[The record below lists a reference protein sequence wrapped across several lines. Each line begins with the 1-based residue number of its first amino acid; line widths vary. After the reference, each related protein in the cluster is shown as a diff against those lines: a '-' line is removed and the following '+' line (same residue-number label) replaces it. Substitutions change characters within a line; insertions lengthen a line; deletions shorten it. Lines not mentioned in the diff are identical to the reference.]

1 MDPSATGFALVVFV
15 VLLLVNAFFVAAEY
29 AFVRVRGT
37 QLQELIEVG
46 SARARKAMRILLSLD
61 SYISAIQLGV
71 TLAALGIGLV
81 GEPAVARVIEPALE
95 PLGAP
100 VIVSILSFLI
110 AFALVTYATVVLA
123 ELAPKYLAL
132 ERALELALWTAY
144 PLDLFHSLMR
154 PFINVINGS
163 AFGVL
168 RLFRVRP
175 GVEAQAH
182 SAEEL
187 RMLVAASTKNGIL
200 QESERILVGNALDFA
215 ETLVR
220 QVMVPRTE
228 IVAIPDDSTVEG
240 VVQLLRQSPFTRLPV
255 YRDDLDHIVGVVH
268 VKDVVGAAPARAV
281 SELMRKPLY
290 LPETAH
296 LDRALAQ
303 FRRERVQ
310 LAIVIDE
317 FGGTAGLVTLE
328 DVIEELVGE
337 VQDEFDREAPMLREE
352 SGVYLINGLM
362 TLPDVRERLA
372 LDLADEPDDTPGG
385 GVFDDLRAARPARAG
400 RGLRRRRGL
409 PLHGHGGGGAARRA
423 GEGEE
428 VTGEGLGRYPTVD
441 ERRPARLL
449 DGKPYA
455 CPSADSSVGWVS
467 E

>member
-71 TLAALGIGLV
+71 TFAALGIGLV
-81 GEPAVARVIEPALE
+81 GEPAVARVIEPAFE

-100 VIVSILSFLI
+100 VLVSVLSFLI
-110 AFALVTYATVVLA
+110 AFTLVTYATVVLA

-132 ERALELALWTAY
+132 ERALQLALWTAY

-154 PFINVINGS
+154 PFIKVINGS

-168 RLFRVRP
+168 RLFGVRP
-175 GVEAQAH
+175 GVEAQVH

-187 RMLVAASTKNGIL
+187 RLLVAASTKNGIL

-255 YRDDLDHIVGVVH
+255 YREDLDHIVGVVH
-268 VKDVVGAAPARAV
+268 VKDVVGAVAARAV

-362 TLPDVRERLA
+362 TLPDVRERLG
-372 LDLADEPDDTPGG
+372 LDLADEPYDTVGG
-385 GVFDDLRAARPARAG
+385 MIFGRLGRLAQVGDSVDVEGYRFTVTAVAG
-400 RGLRRRRGL
+400 RRVAQVKAKKL
-409 PLHGHGGGGAARRA
+409 PAKG
-423 GEGEE
+423 
-428 VTGEGLGRYPTVD
+428 
-441 ERRPARLL
+441 
-449 DGKPYA
+449 
-455 CPSADSSVGWVS
+455 
-467 E
+467 

>member
-1 MDPSATGFALVVFV
+1 MDASATGFALVVFV

-71 TLAALGIGLV
+71 TFAALGIGLV
-81 GEPAVARVIEPALE
+81 GEPAVARVIEPAFE
-95 PLGAP
+95 PLAAP
-100 VIVSILSFLI
+100 VFVSVLSFLI
-110 AFALVTYATVVLA
+110 AFTLVTYATVVLA

-132 ERALELALWTAY
+132 ERALQLALWTAY

-168 RLFRVRP
+168 RLFGVRP
-175 GVEAQAH
+175 GVEAQVH

-228 IVAIPDDSTVEG
+228 IVAIPDDSTVAG
-240 VVQLLRQSPFTRLPV
+240 IVQLLRQSPFTRLPV
-255 YRDDLDHIVGVVH
+255 YREDLDHIVGVVH
-268 VKDVVGAAPARAV
+268 VKDVVGAVPARAV

-362 TLPDVRERLA
+362 TLPDVRDRLGLDLDDEPYDTVGGMIFGRLGRLA
-372 LDLADEPDDTPGG
+372 QVGDSVDVEGYRFTVTA
-385 GVFDDLRAARPARAG
+385 VAG
-400 RGLRRRRGL
+400 RRVAQVKAKKL
-409 PLHGHGGGGAARRA
+409 PAK
-423 GEGEE
+423 
-428 VTGEGLGRYPTVD
+428 V
-441 ERRPARLL
+441 
-449 DGKPYA
+449 
-455 CPSADSSVGWVS
+455 
-467 E
+467 

>member
-1 MDPSATGFALVVFV
+1 MDPSATGFALFLFV
-15 VLLLVNAFFVAAEY
+15 LLLLVNAFFVAAEY

-37 QLQELIEVG
+37 QLQELIEAG

-71 TLAALGIGLV
+71 TFAALGIGLV
-81 GEPAVARVIEPALE
+81 GEPAVARLIGPVFE

-100 VIVSILSFLI
+100 VIVSVLSFLI

-132 ERALELALWTAY
+132 DRALELALWTAY

-154 PFINVINGS
+154 PFINAINGS

-168 RLFRVRP
+168 RLFGVRP
-175 GVEAQAH
+175 GVEAQVH

-240 VVQLLRQSPFTRLPV
+240 IVQLLRQSPFTRLPV
-255 YRDDLDHIVGVVH
+255 YREDLDHIVGVVH

-362 TLPDVRERLA
+362 TLPDVRDRLG
-372 LDLADEPDDTPGG
+372 LDLADEPYDTVGG
-385 GVFDDLRAARPARAG
+385 MIFGRLGRLAQVGDSVDVEGYRFTVTAVAG
-400 RGLRRRRGL
+400 RRVAQVKAKKL
-409 PLHGHGGGGAARRA
+409 PAK
-423 GEGEE
+423 
-428 VTGEGLGRYPTVD
+428 V
-441 ERRPARLL
+441 
-449 DGKPYA
+449 
-455 CPSADSSVGWVS
+455 
-467 E
+467 

>member
-15 VLLLVNAFFVAAEY
+15 VLLLANAFFVAAEY

-71 TLAALGIGLV
+71 TFAALGIGLV
-81 GEPAVARVIEPALE
+81 GEPAVARVIEPAFE

-100 VIVSILSFLI
+100 VVVSVLSFLI

-168 RLFRVRP
+168 RLFGVRP

-255 YRDDLDHIVGVVH
+255 YREDLDHIVGVVH
-268 VKDVVGAAPARAV
+268 VKDVVGASPARAV

-303 FRRERVQ
+303 FRKERVQ
-310 LAIVIDE
+310 LAVVIDE

-362 TLPDVRERLA
+362 TLPDVRERLG
-372 LDLADEPDDTPGG
+372 LDLADEPYDTVGG
-385 GVFDDLRAARPARAG
+385 MIFGRLGRLAQLGDSVDVEGYRFTVTAVAG
-400 RGLRRRRGL
+400 RRVAQVKAKKL
-409 PLHGHGGGGAARRA
+409 PAK
-423 GEGEE
+423 
-428 VTGEGLGRYPTVD
+428 V
-441 ERRPARLL
+441 
-449 DGKPYA
+449 
-455 CPSADSSVGWVS
+455 
-467 E
+467 

>member
-1 MDPSATGFALVVFV
+1 MDPNATGVELLIFV

-29 AFVRVRGT
+29 SYVRVRGT
-37 QLQELIEVG
+37 QLQELIETG

-71 TLAALGIGLV
+71 TLAALGLGLV
-81 GEPAVARVIEPALE
+81 GEPVVARIVEPLFE
-95 PLGAP
+95 PLGAVSP
-100 VIVSILSFLI
+100 VVVSVVSFLV
-110 AFALVTYATVVLA
+110 AFSLVTYATVVIA

-132 ERALELALWTAY
+132 ERALPLALWTAY
-144 PLDLFHSLMR
+144 PLDLFHSVMR
-154 PFINVINGS
+154 PFTNVINRS
-163 AFGVL
+163 ALGVL
-168 RLFRVRP
+168 RLFGVRA

-228 IVAIPDDSTVEG
+228 IVAVPDDTTVGG
-240 VVQLLRQSPFTRLPV
+240 VVQLLAQSPFTRIPV
-255 YRDDLDHIVGVVH
+255 YRDDLDHIVGVIH
-268 VKDVVGAAPARAV
+268 VKDIVGAAPEKPVRDV
-281 SELMRKPLY
+281 MRKPLY

-337 VQDEFDREAPMLREE
+337 VQDEFDRDAPMLREE

-362 TLPDVRERLA
+362 TLPDVRDRLGLELTDEPYDTVGGMVFGRLGRLA
-372 LDLADEPDDTPGG
+372 RVGDSVDAEGYRFTVTAID
-385 GVFDDLRAARPARAG
+385 G
-400 RGLRRRRGL
+400 RRVAQVKAKKL
-409 PLHGHGGGGAARRA
+409 PPHA
-423 GEGEE
+423 
-428 VTGEGLGRYPTVD
+428 
-441 ERRPARLL
+441 
-449 DGKPYA
+449 
-455 CPSADSSVGWVS
+455 
-467 E
+467 

>member
-1 MDPSATGFALVVFV
+1 MDPSATGFALLIFV
-15 VLLLVNAFFVAAEY
+15 LLLLVNAFFVAAEY

-37 QLQELIEVG
+37 QLQERIEAG

-81 GEPAVARVIEPALE
+81 GEPAVARVIEPVFE
-95 PLGAP
+95 PLGTVSP
-100 VIVSILSFLI
+100 IVVSVLSFLV

-144 PLDLFHSLMR
+144 PLDLFHSFMR
-154 PFINVINGS
+154 PFINVINSS

-175 GVEAQAH
+175 GLEAQAH

-228 IVAIPDDSTVEG
+228 IVAIPDDSTVDG

-255 YRDDLDHIVGVVH
+255 YGADLDNIVGVVH
-268 VKDVVGAAPARAV
+268 VKDVVGAAPERPV
-281 SELMRKPLY
+281 RDIMRKPLY
-290 LPETAH
+290 LPETTH

-310 LAIVIDE
+310 LAIVVDE

-352 SGVYLINGLM
+352 SGVFLINGLM
-362 TLPDVRERLA
+362 TLPDIRDRLG
-372 LDLADEPDDTPGG
+372 LDLADEPYDTVGG
-385 GVFDDLRAARPARAG
+385 MIFGRLGRLAQVGDSVDVEGYRFTVTAVAG
-400 RGLRRRRGL
+400 RRVAQVKAKKL
-409 PLHGHGGGGAARRA
+409 PAK
-423 GEGEE
+423 
-428 VTGEGLGRYPTVD
+428 V
-441 ERRPARLL
+441 
-449 DGKPYA
+449 
-455 CPSADSSVGWVS
+455 
-467 E
+467 

>member
-1 MDPSATGFALVVFV
+1 MDPSATGFALFLFV
-15 VLLLVNAFFVAAEY
+15 LLLLVNAFFVAAEY

-37 QLQELIEVG
+37 QLQELLEAG

-71 TLAALGIGLV
+71 TFAALGIGLV
-81 GEPAVARVIEPALE
+81 GEPAVARVIDPLFE

-100 VIVSILSFLI
+100 VIVSVLSFLI
-110 AFALVTYATVVLA
+110 AFGLVTYATVVLA

-132 ERALELALWTAY
+132 ERALQLALWTAY

-168 RLFRVRP
+168 RLFGVRP

-228 IVAIPDDSTVEG
+228 IIAIPDDSTVDG
-240 VVQLLRQSPFTRLPV
+240 VLELLRQSPFTRLPV
-255 YRDDLDHIVGVVH
+255 YHEDLDHIVGVVH
-268 VKDVVGAAPARAV
+268 VKDVVGAVPSRGV
-281 SELMRKPLY
+281 SELMRRPLY

-337 VQDEFDREAPMLREE
+337 VQDEFDREVPMLREE

-372 LDLADEPDDTPGG
+372 LDLADEPYDTVGG
-385 GVFDDLRAARPARAG
+385 MIFGRLGRLAQIGDAVDVEGYRFTVTAVAG
-400 RGLRRRRGL
+400 RRVAQVKAKKL
-409 PLHGHGGGGAARRA
+409 PAKA
-423 GEGEE
+423 
-428 VTGEGLGRYPTVD
+428 
-441 ERRPARLL
+441 
-449 DGKPYA
+449 
-455 CPSADSSVGWVS
+455 
-467 E
+467 

>member
-1 MDPSATGFALVVFV
+1 MDPSATVFGLVIFV
-15 VLLLVNAFFVAAEY
+15 LLLLVNAFFVAAEY

-71 TLAALGIGLV
+71 TLAALGLGLV
-81 GEPAVARVIEPALE
+81 GEPVVGRILERVFE
-95 PLGAP
+95 PLGQMSP
-100 VIVSILSFLI
+100 ILLSVVSFLI
-110 AFALVTYATVVLA
+110 AFAIVTYLTVVIA

-132 ERALELALWTAY
+132 ERALGLALWTAY

-154 PFINVINGS
+154 PFIYVINGS
-163 AFGVL
+163 ALAVL
-168 RLFRVRP
+168 RLFGVRP
-175 GVEAQAH
+175 GAEAHPH

-200 QESERILVGNALDFA
+200 QESERVLVGNALDFA

-228 IVAIPDDSTVEG
+228 IVAIPDDTTVAA
-240 VVQLLRQSPFTRLPV
+240 VVEVLRQSPFTRLPV
-255 YRDDLDHIVGVVH
+255 YRDDLDHVVGVVH
-268 VKDVVGAAPARAV
+268 VKDVVGAAPERTV
-281 SELMRKPLY
+281 RDIMRKPLY

-352 SGVYLINGLM
+352 SGVFLINGLM
-362 TLPDVRERLA
+362 TLPDVRDRLG
-372 LDLADEPDDTPGG
+372 LDLAGEPYDTVGG
-385 GVFDDLRAARPARAG
+385 MIFG
-400 RGLRRRRGL
+400 R
-409 PLHGHGGGGAARRA
+409 
-423 GEGEE
+423 
-428 VTGEGLGRYPTVD
+428 LGRLAQVGDSVDVEGYRFTVTAVD
-441 ERRPARLL
+441 GRRVAQVKAKKLPA
-449 DGKPYA
+449 KA
-455 CPSADSSVGWVS
+455 
-467 E
+467 

>member
-1 MDPSATGFALVVFV
+1 MDASATGFALVVFV

-71 TLAALGIGLV
+71 TFAALGIGLV
-81 GEPAVARVIEPALE
+81 GEPAVARVIEPAFE
-95 PLGAP
+95 PLAAP
-100 VIVSILSFLI
+100 VFVSVLSFLI
-110 AFALVTYATVVLA
+110 AFTLVTYATVVLA

-132 ERALELALWTAY
+132 ERALQLALWTAY

-154 PFINVINGS
+154 PFINAINGS

-168 RLFRVRP
+168 RLFGVRP
-175 GVEAQAH
+175 GAEAQAH

-255 YRDDLDHIVGVVH
+255 YREDLDHIVGVVH
-268 VKDVVGAAPARAV
+268 VKDVVGAAPARPV

-337 VQDEFDREAPMLREE
+337 VQDEFDRDVPMLREE

-362 TLPDVRERLA
+362 TLPDVRERLG
-372 LDLADEPDDTPGG
+372 LDLSNEPYDTVGG
-385 GVFDDLRAARPARAG
+385 MIFGRLGRLAQVGDSVEVEGYRFTVTAVAG
-400 RGLRRRRGL
+400 RRVAQVKAKKL
-409 PLHGHGGGGAARRA
+409 PAK
-423 GEGEE
+423 
-428 VTGEGLGRYPTVD
+428 V
-441 ERRPARLL
+441 
-449 DGKPYA
+449 
-455 CPSADSSVGWVS
+455 
-467 E
+467 

>member
-71 TLAALGIGLV
+71 TFAALGIGLV
-81 GEPAVARVIEPALE
+81 GEPAVARVIEPAFE

-100 VIVSILSFLI
+100 VVVSVLSFLI

-132 ERALELALWTAY
+132 ERALQLALWTAY

-168 RLFRVRP
+168 RLFGVRP
-175 GVEAQAH
+175 GVEAQVH

-228 IVAIPDDSTVEG
+228 IVAIPDDSTVDG
-240 VVQLLRQSPFTRLPV
+240 VVQLLQQSPFTRLPV
-255 YRDDLDHIVGVVH
+255 YREDLDHIVGVVH

-372 LDLADEPDDTPGG
+372 LDLADEPYDTVGG
-385 GVFDDLRAARPARAG
+385 MIFGRLGRLAQVGDSVDVEGYRFTVTAVAG
-400 RGLRRRRGL
+400 RRVAQVKAKKL
-409 PLHGHGGGGAARRA
+409 PAK
-423 GEGEE
+423 
-428 VTGEGLGRYPTVD
+428 V
-441 ERRPARLL
+441 
-449 DGKPYA
+449 
-455 CPSADSSVGWVS
+455 
-467 E
+467 

>member
-1 MDPSATGFALVVFV
+1 MDPSATGFALFLFV
-15 VLLLVNAFFVAAEY
+15 LLLLVNAFFVAAEY

-81 GEPAVARVIEPALE
+81 GEPAVARVIEPAFE
-95 PLGAP
+95 PLEAP
-100 VIVSILSFLI
+100 VIVSVLSFLI
-110 AFALVTYATVVLA
+110 SFGLVTYATVVLA

-132 ERALELALWTAY
+132 ERALQLALWTAY

-168 RLFRVRP
+168 RLFGVRP

-268 VKDVVGAAPARAV
+268 VKDVVGAPPARPV

-362 TLPDVRERLA
+362 TLPDVRERLG
-372 LDLADEPDDTPGG
+372 LDLADEPYDTVGG
-385 GVFDDLRAARPARAG
+385 MIFGRLGRLAQVGDSVDVEGYRFTVTAVAG
-400 RGLRRRRGL
+400 RRVAQVKAKKL
-409 PLHGHGGGGAARRA
+409 PAK
-423 GEGEE
+423 
-428 VTGEGLGRYPTVD
+428 V
-441 ERRPARLL
+441 
-449 DGKPYA
+449 
-455 CPSADSSVGWVS
+455 
-467 E
+467 

>member
-15 VLLLVNAFFVAAEY
+15 VLLLANAFFVAAEY

-71 TLAALGIGLV
+71 TFAALGIGLV
-81 GEPAVARVIEPALE
+81 GEPAVARVIEPAFE

-100 VIVSILSFLI
+100 VVVSVLSFLI

-168 RLFRVRP
+168 RLFGVRP

-255 YRDDLDHIVGVVH
+255 YREDLDHIVGVVH
-268 VKDVVGAAPARAV
+268 VKDVVGASPARAV

-303 FRRERVQ
+303 FRKERVQ
-310 LAIVIDE
+310 LAVVIDE

-362 TLPDVRERLA
+362 TLPDVRERLG
-372 LDLADEPDDTPGG
+372 LDLADEPYDTVGG
-385 GVFDDLRAARPARAG
+385 MIFGRLGRLAQVGDSVDVEGYRFTVTAVAG
-400 RGLRRRRGL
+400 RRVAQVKAKKL
-409 PLHGHGGGGAARRA
+409 PAK
-423 GEGEE
+423 
-428 VTGEGLGRYPTVD
+428 V
-441 ERRPARLL
+441 
-449 DGKPYA
+449 
-455 CPSADSSVGWVS
+455 
-467 E
+467 

>member
-1 MDPSATGFALVVFV
+1 MDPSATGLALFIFV
-15 VLLLVNAFFVAAEY
+15 LLLLVNAFFVAAEY

-37 QLQELIEVG
+37 QLQEEIDAG

-81 GEPAVARVIEPALE
+81 GEPAVGRIIEPLFE
-95 PLGAP
+95 PLGAASP
-100 VIVSILSFLI
+100 VVVSVVSFLV
-110 AFALVTYATVVLA
+110 AFGLVTYATVVLA

-132 ERALELALWTAY
+132 EQALELALWTAY
-144 PLDLFHSLMR
+144 PLDLFHSVMR
-154 PFINVINGS
+154 PFIKVINGS
-163 AFGVL
+163 ALGVL

-175 GVEAQAH
+175 GAEAQAH

-228 IVAIPDDSTVEG
+228 IVAIPEDSTVDG

-255 YRDDLDHIVGVVH
+255 YREDLDHIVGVVH
-268 VKDVVGAAPARAV
+268 VKDVVGAAPGRSV
-281 SELMRKPLY
+281 GDLMRKPLY

-337 VQDEFDREAPMLREE
+337 VQDEFDREVPMLKEE

-362 TLPDVRERLA
+362 TLPDIRERLG
-372 LDLADEPDDTPGG
+372 LDLADEPYDTVGG
-385 GVFDDLRAARPARAG
+385 MIFG
-400 RGLRRRRGL
+400 RLGRLAQVGDSVDV
-409 PLHGHGGGGAARRA
+409 
-423 GEGEE
+423 EGYRFT
-428 VTGEGLGRYPTVD
+428 VTGVD
-441 ERRPARLL
+441 GHRVAQVKAKQLPV
-449 DGKPYA
+449 KP
-455 CPSADSSVGWVS
+455 
-467 E
+467 

>member
-1 MDPSATGFALVVFV
+1 MADAGGFARRREEADAHVHRGQWYVRESVRMDPSATGFALFVFV
-15 VLLLVNAFFVAAEY
+15 LLLLVNAFFVAAEY

-37 QLQELIEVG
+37 QLQELIEAG

-132 ERALELALWTAY
+132 ERALQLALWTAY
-144 PLDLFHSLMR
+144 PLDVFHSLMR

-168 RLFRVRP
+168 RLFGVRP

-228 IVAIPDDSTVEG
+228 IVAIPDDSTVAG

-255 YRDDLDHIVGVVH
+255 YREDLDHIVGVVH
-268 VKDVVGAAPARAV
+268 VKDVVGAAPASAV

-352 SGVYLINGLM
+352 NGVFLINGLM
-362 TLPDVRERLA
+362 TLPDIRERLV
-372 LDLADEPDDTPGG
+372 LDLADEPYDTVGG
-385 GVFDDLRAARPARAG
+385 MIFGRLGRLAQMGDSVDVEGYRFTVIAVAG
-400 RGLRRRRGL
+400 RRVAQVKAKKL
-409 PLHGHGGGGAARRA
+409 PAK
-423 GEGEE
+423 
-428 VTGEGLGRYPTVD
+428 V
-441 ERRPARLL
+441 
-449 DGKPYA
+449 
-455 CPSADSSVGWVS
+455 
-467 E
+467 

>member
-1 MDPSATGFALVVFV
+1 MDPSATGFALFLFV
-15 VLLLVNAFFVAAEY
+15 LLLLVNAFFVAAEY

-81 GEPAVARVIEPALE
+81 GEPAVARVIEPAFE
-95 PLGAP
+95 PLEAP
-100 VIVSILSFLI
+100 VIVSVLSFLI
-110 AFALVTYATVVLA
+110 SFGLVTYATVVLA

-168 RLFRVRP
+168 RLFGVRP

-268 VKDVVGAAPARAV
+268 VKDVVGAPPARPV

-362 TLPDVRERLA
+362 TLPDVRERLG
-372 LDLADEPDDTPGG
+372 LDLADEPYDTVGG
-385 GVFDDLRAARPARAG
+385 MIFGRLGRLAQVGDSVDVEGYRFTVTAVAG
-400 RGLRRRRGL
+400 RRVAQVKAKKL
-409 PLHGHGGGGAARRA
+409 PAK
-423 GEGEE
+423 
-428 VTGEGLGRYPTVD
+428 V
-441 ERRPARLL
+441 
-449 DGKPYA
+449 
-455 CPSADSSVGWVS
+455 
-467 E
+467 

>member
-71 TLAALGIGLV
+71 TFAALGIGLV
-81 GEPAVARVIEPALE
+81 GEPAVARVIEPAFE
-95 PLGAP
+95 PLAAP
-100 VIVSILSFLI
+100 VFVSVLSFLI
-110 AFALVTYATVVLA
+110 AFTLVTYATVVLA

-132 ERALELALWTAY
+132 ERALQLALWTAY

-168 RLFRVRP
+168 RLFGVRP
-175 GVEAQAH
+175 GVEAQVH

-268 VKDVVGAAPARAV
+268 VKDVVGAPPARAV

-362 TLPDVRERLA
+362 TLPDVRERLG
-372 LDLADEPDDTPGG
+372 LELADEPYDTVGG
-385 GVFDDLRAARPARAG
+385 MIFGRLGRLAQVGDAVDVEGYRFTVTAVAG
-400 RGLRRRRGL
+400 RRVAQVKAKKL
-409 PLHGHGGGGAARRA
+409 PAK
-423 GEGEE
+423 
-428 VTGEGLGRYPTVD
+428 V
-441 ERRPARLL
+441 
-449 DGKPYA
+449 
-455 CPSADSSVGWVS
+455 
-467 E
+467 

>member
-1 MDPSATGFALVVFV
+1 MDSSATGFALFLFV

-29 AFVRVRGT
+29 AYVRVRGT

-81 GEPAVARVIEPALE
+81 GEPAVARVIEPVFE

-100 VIVSILSFLI
+100 VIVSVLSFLI
-110 AFALVTYATVVLA
+110 AFGLVTYATVVLA

-132 ERALELALWTAY
+132 DRALQLALWTAY
-144 PLDLFHSLMR
+144 PLDVFHSLMR

-168 RLFRVRP
+168 RLFGVRP
-175 GVEAQAH
+175 GAEAQAH

-268 VKDVVGAAPARAV
+268 VKDVVGATPARAV

-303 FRRERVQ
+303 FRKERVQ

-362 TLPDVRERLA
+362 TLPDVRERLG
-372 LDLADEPDDTPGG
+372 LDLADEPYDTVGG
-385 GVFDDLRAARPARAG
+385 MIFGRLGRLAQVGDSVDVEGYRFTVTAVAG
-400 RGLRRRRGL
+400 RRVAQVKAKKL
-409 PLHGHGGGGAARRA
+409 PAKA
-423 GEGEE
+423 
-428 VTGEGLGRYPTVD
+428 
-441 ERRPARLL
+441 
-449 DGKPYA
+449 
-455 CPSADSSVGWVS
+455 
-467 E
+467 

>member
-1 MDPSATGFALVVFV
+1 MDPSATGSALVVFV
-15 VLLLVNAFFVAAEY
+15 VLLLANAFFVAAEY

-71 TLAALGIGLV
+71 TFAALGIGLV
-81 GEPAVARVIEPALE
+81 GEPAVARVIEPAFE

-100 VIVSILSFLI
+100 VLVSVLSFLI
-110 AFALVTYATVVLA
+110 AFTLVTYATVVLA

-132 ERALELALWTAY
+132 ERALQLALWTAY

-168 RLFRVRP
+168 RLFGVRP

-268 VKDVVGAAPARAV
+268 VKDVVGAPPARAV

-362 TLPDVRERLA
+362 TLPDVRERLG
-372 LDLADEPDDTPGG
+372 LELADEPYDTVGG
-385 GVFDDLRAARPARAG
+385 MIFGRLGRLAQVGDAVDVEGYRFTVTAVAG
-400 RGLRRRRGL
+400 RRVAQVKAKKL
-409 PLHGHGGGGAARRA
+409 PAK
-423 GEGEE
+423 
-428 VTGEGLGRYPTVD
+428 V
-441 ERRPARLL
+441 
-449 DGKPYA
+449 
-455 CPSADSSVGWVS
+455 
-467 E
+467 